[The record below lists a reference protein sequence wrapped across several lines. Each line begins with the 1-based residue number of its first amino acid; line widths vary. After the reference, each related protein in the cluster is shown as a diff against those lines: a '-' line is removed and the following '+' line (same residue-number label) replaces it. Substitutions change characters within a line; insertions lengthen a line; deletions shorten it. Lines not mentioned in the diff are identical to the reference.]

1 VEYSLAGL
9 IGAFVG
15 VVIGLINYA
24 AVIAMLEGRLRK
36 LDRSQNAE
44 ERDEFARKLSLLR
57 RVVLGMDI
65 VVFGAL
71 GYWFGKTVGG

>member
-15 VVIGLINYA
+15 IVIGVINYG

-57 RVVLGMDI
+57 RVVLGIDI
-65 VVFGAL
+65 LVFGAL
-71 GYWFGKTVGG
+71 GYWFGQTVGG